1 MWRDHT
7 VHGQYSDGSTSS
19 DGSTY
24 GAWLVHNTRET
35 YYGGPLHSD
44 LVVDGIV
51 VSLILNQTH
60 SESRPCNY
68 PIVTS
73 VFIDVS
79 YNSVDEHKLLW
90 P

>member
-1 MWRDHT
+1 MSTSQVDTSTIARLDSFFLKYTFAEMWRDHA

-19 DGSTY
+19 DSNTY

-51 VSLILNQTH
+51 VSIAL
-60 SESRPCNY
+60 
-68 PIVTS
+68 
-73 VFIDVS
+73 FI
-79 YNSVDEHKLLW
+79 KLGKYD
-90 P
+90 